1 MKTRNASGKRLAYA
15 VLVCVFFAA
24 LEHGLAQSF
33 DLVGVERARILRKA
47 TIYLKEA
54 PVTVTA
60 AHSDRSAGGPHDF
73 FSEGD
78 YWWPNPANTNGP
90 YIQKDGLSNPD
101 NFVAHRHAMVR
112 LSEIVGTLGSAY
124 LLTHDDHYAR
134 QAVTHLKA
142 WFVDEKTKMNPNLLY
157 GQAIKGVATGRSI
170 GVIDTIHLV
179 EVARA
184 ALVLS
189 KSPAFPADD
198 FNAVKDWF
206 RQYLKWLTTHP
217 YGTGER
223 AAQNNHG
230 VCWALQAAAFAQLVG
245 DEDQLAAIRKQFKTV
260 FLPDQMAKDGSFP
273 RELRRTK
280 PYGYSLFVID
290 AMAGV
295 AQIASTPQDDLWTY
309 SLPDGRGMR
318 KGMDF
323 IFPFVADKTKWPG
336 EHDVL
341 YWDQWPARQPSLLFA
356 GVKFNRPEYLKAW
369 ERFEPDP
376 QTPEIVRN
384 LPIRHP
390 LLWLEPGPSG
400 R

>member
-1 MKTRNASGKRLAYA
+1 M
-15 VLVCVFFAA
+15 
-24 LEHGLAQSF
+24 
-33 DLVGVERARILRKA
+33 
-47 TIYLKEA
+47 
-54 PVTVTA
+54 
-60 AHSDRSAGGPHDF
+60 
-73 FSEGD
+73 
-78 YWWPNPANTNGP
+78 
-90 YIQKDGLSNPD
+90 
-101 NFVAHRHAMVR
+101 
-112 LSEIVGTLGSAY
+112 
-124 LLTHDDHYAR
+124 
-134 QAVTHLKA
+134 
-142 WFVDEKTKMNPNLLY
+142 
-157 GQAIKGVATGRSI
+157 
-170 GVIDTIHLV
+170 
-179 EVARA
+179 
-184 ALVLS
+184 
-189 KSPAFPADD
+189 
-198 FNAVKDWF
+198 
-206 RQYLKWLTTHP
+206 
-217 YGTGER
+217 
-223 AAQNNHG
+223 
-230 VCWALQAAAFAQLVG
+230 
-245 DEDQLAAIRKQFKTV
+245 DQLAAIRKQFKTV

-318 KGMDF
+318 KGMEF
-323 IFPFVADKTKWPG
+323 IFPFVADKAKWPG